1 MAARAPP
8 GAWEPP
14 MQGVDPSVT
23 WCLGLGKKP
32 DWL

>member
-1 MAARAPP
+1 MAKGPI
-8 GAWEPP
+8 GY
-14 MQGVDPSVT
+14 GSPSAT